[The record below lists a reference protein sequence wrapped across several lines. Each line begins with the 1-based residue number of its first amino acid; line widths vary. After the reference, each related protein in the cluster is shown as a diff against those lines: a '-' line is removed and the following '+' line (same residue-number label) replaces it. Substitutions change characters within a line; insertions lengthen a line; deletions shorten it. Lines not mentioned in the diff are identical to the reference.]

1 MLLLIVILLALAA
14 LSAAGYRMVARGANT
29 RVANGV
35 LLLVLV
41 VALVAILLGSVS
53 FDAGI

>member
-1 MLLLIVILLALAA
+1 MILLILVLLALAA
-14 LSAAGYRMVARGANT
+14 FVFVGYRMVATGTST

-35 LLLVLV
+35 LLLVLAV
-41 VALVAILLGSVS
+41 MLVALFLGSLS